1 MSRPRL
7 HRGSFDCAAQAK
19 QAKDQLLRSL
29 ADMENLRQ
37 RSAQQ
42 IDTNRK
48 FAVQVCQLRSVPA
61 ARMRL

>member
-1 MSRPRL
+1 MRSSIRP
-7 HRGSFDCAAQAK
+7 SCAAQAK

-48 FAVQVCQLRSVPA
+48 FAVQVGRVHGHTLQGFGL
-61 ARMRL
+61 